1 MKIVRNLTAGP
12 LRVPLPHGKT
22 LHLGPRKEG
31 QISTHDADHP
41 GVVKLVEDGKLEIVR
56 EAQDPAT
63 SRRARDERGHADAH
77 GHAPGPP
84 AEEFGDR

>member
-1 MKIVRNLTAGP
+1 MKIVRNLTTTP
-12 LRVPLPHGKT
+12 IRVPLPQGKT

-31 QISTHDADHP
+31 QIATHDADHP
-41 GVVKLVEDGKLEIVR
+41 PLVKLVEEGKLQIVR
-56 EAQDPAT
+56 EAQDPAA

-84 AEEFGDR
+84 AEEHGDR